1 MFELDSLTMFD
12 FLNASR
18 SQEIGTVRQKYN
30 GVEEED
36 EEEEEEEVVEI
47 AIDGEEGHASTSP
60 RICELGKQTFNIVNT
75 YNKFDTG
82 SAKDGGRVSECR
94 PVPYSD
100 GIVISSR
107 VSLGTVSTPPMS
119 PLSEDGG
126 ATGGTELELPTWQC
140 SVSKMAGSSSS
151 SNVVFSG
158 KASGK
163 ANSGPALSSVSQKAA
178 VCKVVHRQA
187 PSESALD
194 QSIDANNHTNQLS
207 FFSLWWSHRCA
218 QQQLSTKTG
227 SYIAFVPG
235 GNFVLYGIVLI
246 FILIVIEKVILS

>member
-1 MFELDSLTMFD
+1 MFD
-12 FLNASR
+12 FKNAFR

-30 GVEEED
+30 GVEEE
-36 EEEEEEEVVEI
+36 EEEEVEEI
-47 AIDGEEGHASTSP
+47 AIDGEEGHTSTSP
-60 RICELGKQTFNIVNT
+60 RICELGKQTFNIFKT
-75 YNKFDTG
+75 YNKFNTG
-82 SAKDGGRVSECR
+82 SANDGGTASECR

-107 VSLGTVSTPPMS
+107 VPFGTVSTPTMS

-140 SVSKMAGSSSS
+140 SVGRLADISCSSS
-151 SNVVFSG
+151 VVLSCNE
-158 KASGK
+158 SGK
-163 ANSGPALSSVSQKAA
+163 ANSGSALSSVSQKAA
-178 VCKVVHRQA
+178 VCEVVQRHA
-187 PSESALD
+187 SSESVLD
-194 QSIDANNHTNQLS
+194 QSINANNHTNQLS
-207 FFSLWWSHRCA
+207 FLSLRRSHRSA